1 MAANYDRMNTAQLE
15 DEATSRGLNLEEFQA
30 LRNNE
35 ERAQRLRDHDAAT
48 QASQAQAQANAQ
60 AAQQAQQDQAS
71 QDQAARDQQ
80 AQAAQQQAQQAA
92 QDQSADQGQASDS
105 VQVDRGTNGTTAQ
118 ADRPA
123 DVAPYTSDRD
133 LQNRVDAASGNVQTD
148 QPYDEADVPQV
159 GGQNTPTVDGRDQD
173 LNPDDN
179 R

>member
-48 QASQAQAQANAQ
+48 QASQEQAQANAQ
-60 AAQQAQQDQAS
+60 AAQQQQDQAA

-80 AQAAQQQAQQAA
+80 AQQQAQQAR
-92 QDQSADQGQASDS
+92 QDQGADQGQAADS
-105 VQVDRGTNGTTAQ
+105 VQVQRSDVGNLNETLN
-118 ADRPA
+118 RPA

-133 LQNRVDAASGNVQTD
+133 LQNRVDAASGNVTAD

-173 LNPDDN
+173 LNPDQNQN